1 MASLTDTNI
10 NETYCSLI
18 KTNDNNTV
26 TGLSRLSDGLGNN
39 ISLSVNTS
47 NNGVCV
53 HGNVSFDTFC
63 NYTFPSD
70 TGQTNKVLTV
80 NNDTIGLGDADDAL
94 SKRFTFSSATSTFR
108 SPTSITLNEKGVVTA
123 IDPGT
128 RTMERTYLYYGPAAH
143 SDACS
148 GAGAFVTNGPS
159 YSTIES
165 FLNETN
171 GLNLKSSANGKGHEP
186 GDIAHIV
193 FSKNIYTNR
202 HISAA
207 TYKTF
212 FAVYKAVAVEC
223 SSNASGVCYQTCHV
237 GSASKLPVGPIDFQT
252 DFPKFICAST
262 ANVGFVVE
270 NYNPAT
276 SLPLNLNINF
286 S

>member
-47 NNGVCV
+47 NNGVCI
-53 HGNVSFDTFC
+53 HGNISFDTFC

-128 RTMERTYLYYGPAAH
+128 RMMERTYLYYGPNAH
-143 SDACS
+143 NNSCS
-148 GAGAFVTNGPS
+148 GIGACVTNGPS
-159 YSTIES
+159 FGTIEC
-165 FLNETN
+165 FLNGTN
-171 GLNLKSSANGKGHEP
+171 GLNLKSAVNGKGHEP
-186 GDIAHIV
+186 GDIAHVV
-193 FSKNIYTNR
+193 FSKTIFNSR
-202 HISAA
+202 HISARSH
-207 TYKTF
+207 KPF
-212 FAVYKAVAVEC
+212 FAVYKAEAIASEA
-223 SSNASGVCYQTCHV
+223 NPSGVCYRTTN
-237 GSASKLPVGPIDFQT
+237 FQ
-252 DFPKFICAST
+252 DAANYPKFVCATT
-262 ANVGFVVE
+262 ANVGYLVE
-270 NYNPAT
+270 NYDPAT
-276 SLPLNLNINF
+276 SLPLSLNINF